1 MMRYAR
7 LGDTGLIVSKLALG
21 AMTFGEGEGKGTFAA
36 SIYKV
41 DQAGADRLVS
51 QALDAGI
58 NYFNTADAY
67 AGGRSEQMLGK
78 ALGSRRAEAIIATKV
93 ANRMGPALIDQGLS
107 RRQILACADAS
118 LKRLGTDWI
127 DVYLVHR
134 LDPYTPLEETLQAL
148 QSLVSAGKV
157 RYIGFSNWPAW
168 LAAKAIGIQRANGWE
183 PFRAAEMY
191 YSLVGRD
198 LEHEVVPFA
207 LDAGVGVQVWSPLAG
222 GFLSGKYS
230 RENPTG
236 GGGRL
241 SGFDFIPF
249 DRDRGY
255 ALVERLRGMA
265 KALNATPAQL
275 AIAWLLDRPAVS
287 SVLIGAS
294 TPAQL
299 TDNLAAAQISLSEAD
314 RAELDAMTAPA
325 TLYPGW
331 FTERLFDA
339 KVREALQR

>member
-1 MMRYAR
+1 MRYAR

-21 AMTFGEGEGKGTFAA
+21 AMTFGEGKGGFAA
-36 SIYKV
+36 SVYKV

-67 AGGRSEQMLGK
+67 AGGQSEQMLGR

-157 RYIGFSNWPAW
+157 RYVGFSNWPAW
-168 LAAKAIGIQRANGWE
+168 LAAKAIGIQRAHGWE

-255 ALVERLRGMA
+255 ALVERLRDMA

-294 TPAQL
+294 TAAQL
-299 TDNLAAAQISLSEAD
+299 TDNLAAAQISLSESD
-314 RAELDAMTAPA
+314 RAELDALTAPA
-325 TLYPGW
+325 ALYPGW

>member
-1 MMRYAR
+1 MRYAR

-21 AMTFGEGEGKGTFAA
+21 AMTFGEGKGGFAA
-36 SIYKV
+36 SVYKV

-51 QALDAGI
+51 AALDAGV

-67 AGGRSEQMLGK
+67 AGGQSEQMLGR

-118 LKRLGTDWI
+118 LRRLATDWI

-255 ALVERLRGMA
+255 ALAERLRGMA

-299 TDNLAAAQISLSEAD
+299 TDNLSAAQITLSEAD

-325 TLYPGW
+325 ASYPGW

>member
-1 MMRYAR
+1 MRYAR

-21 AMTFGEGEGKGTFAA
+21 AMTFGEGKGGFAA
-36 SIYKV
+36 SVYKV

-51 QALDAGI
+51 QALDAGV

-67 AGGRSEQMLGK
+67 AGGQSEQMLGR

-168 LAAKAIGIQRANGWE
+168 LAAKAIGIQRAHGWE

-230 RENPTG
+230 RENPSG

-275 AIAWLLDRPAVS
+275 AIAWLLDRPALS

-294 TPAQL
+294 TAAQL
-299 TDNLAAAQISLSEAD
+299 TDNLAAAQISLSESD
-314 RAELDAMTAPA
+314 RAELDALTAPA
-325 TLYPGW
+325 ALYPGW